1 MKERRFRASQK
12 LGAFKVM
19 GQIEEFDLFV
29 IGGGSGGV
37 RGSRIA
43 AKHGAKVAIAEEYRY
58 GGTCVIRGCVPKK
71 LLVYAAKFASSFK
84 DSKGYGWTGENTF
97 DWPTL
102 LANKNKE
109 IDRLNAIYARI
120 LGEAGVTVLNG
131 RAVLLDKNTVQV
143 GDKTYKAKK
152 ILIATGGTPKKMD
165 VPGKELCITSNEALE
180 LAELPKSITIVGGG
194 YIGLEF
200 AGIFKGLGAKVT
212 IVHHRDKVLRG
223 FDEDVRDAVM
233 EHARNQGI
241 EFKLETSLKKVDKD
255 GDTFTVH
262 CLDGSSHSAHQVM
275 MTTGRRPHT
284 KDLGLEKAGVK
295 TETNGMIVVDPYSK
309 TSVDHIYALG
319 DCTERPQLTPVAI
332 RDAQAFAD
340 TVYGGMDVAVDHT
353 LVPTAVFCKPAVGVV
368 GLSEAQAMERGEIDV
383 YQAKFRPMFHTLS
396 GRDEKIL
403 MKLVVMQKTQKIVGF
418 HMVGPDAPELAQAVA
433 IAMKM
438 GATKADFDNTIALHP
453 TTAEELVLMRTKRA

>member
-1 MKERRFRASQK
+1 MNKDES
-12 LGAFKVM
+12 
-19 GQIEEFDLFV
+19 FDLFV

-43 AKHGAKVAIAEEYRY
+43 SKHGAKVAIAEEYRY

-84 DSKGYGWTGENTF
+84 DSQGYGWTGKNTF

-102 LANKNKE
+102 IANKNKE
-109 IDRLNAIYARI
+109 IDRLNAIYGRI

-131 RAVLLDKNTVQV
+131 RAVLLDKNTIQV
-143 GDKTYKAKK
+143 GDNTYKAKK

-165 VPGKELCITSNEALE
+165 VPGKEFCITSNEALE
-180 LAELPKSITIVGGG
+180 LETLPPTITIVGGG

-200 AGIFKGLGAKVT
+200 AGIFSALGSKVT
-212 IVHHRDKVLRG
+212 MIHHRDKVLRG

-233 EHARNQGI
+233 EHSRNQGI
-241 EFKLETSLKKVDKD
+241 EFKLETSLKKVEKS
-255 GDTFTVH
+255 GDQYVVH
-262 CLDGSSHSAHQVM
+262 CLDGSSHKAHQVM

-295 TETNGMIVVDPYSK
+295 TEANGMIAVDNYSK
-309 TSVDHIYALG
+309 TNVEHIYALG

-340 TVYGGMDVAVDHT
+340 TVYGGMDVPVDHS

-368 GLSEAQAMERGEIDV
+368 GLSEAQALEKGPVDV
-383 YQAKFRPMFHTLS
+383 YQSKFRPMFHTLS
-396 GRDEKIL
+396 GRDEKIF
-403 MKLVVMQKTQKIVGF
+403 MKLVVMQTSQKIVGF
-418 HMVGPDAPELAQAVA
+418 HMVGPDAPELSQVVA

-438 GATKADFDNTIALHP
+438 GATKADFDKTIALHP
-453 TTAEELVLMRTKRA
+453 TTAENWC